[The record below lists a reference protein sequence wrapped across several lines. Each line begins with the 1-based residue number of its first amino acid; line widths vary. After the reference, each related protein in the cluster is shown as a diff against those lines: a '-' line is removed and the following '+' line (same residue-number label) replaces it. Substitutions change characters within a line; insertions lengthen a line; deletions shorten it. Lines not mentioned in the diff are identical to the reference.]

1 MKTRKCLRCGR
12 QLYSYES
19 QERGYG
25 PKCRTK
31 INKAIAQIK
40 AKPEALDKVRQL
52 ILDQAITP
60 FKGRINVYLAASSK
74 DGNKYLSAPQT
85 CTCPAGR
92 TRARATT
99 SWQLRRCTRPLEG
112 EWMTSTGWKLS
123 IRMAKSP
130 TLM

>member
-1 MKTRKCLRCGR
+1 MSGYTSTMKTRKCLRCGR

-92 TRARATT
+92 FRPHQG
-99 SWQLRRCTRPLEG
+99 SCYHQLAAEALHKTFG
-112 EWMTSTGWKLS
+112 G
-123 IRMAKSP
+123 
-130 TLM
+130 

>member
-1 MKTRKCLRCGR
+1 MSGYTSTMKTRKCLRCGR

-31 INKAIAQIK
+31 INKAIAQVK

-60 FKGRINVYLAASSK
+60 FKGRINVYLTASSK
-74 DGNKYLSAPQT
+74 DGSKYLSAPQT

-92 TRARATT
+92 FRPHQG
-99 SWQLRRCTRPLEG
+99 SCYHQLAAEVLHRTFG
-112 EWMTSTGWKLS
+112 G
-123 IRMAKSP
+123 
-130 TLM
+130 